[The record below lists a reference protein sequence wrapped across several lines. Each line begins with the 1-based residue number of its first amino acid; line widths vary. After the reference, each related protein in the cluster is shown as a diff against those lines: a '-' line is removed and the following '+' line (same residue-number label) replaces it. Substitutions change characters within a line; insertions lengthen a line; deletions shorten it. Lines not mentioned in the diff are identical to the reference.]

1 MNPIVAFLSVVLAAC
16 YVSGAP
22 TGNNI
27 VAFSAGLTHT
37 QPLTSGETVR
47 FDEVFTN
54 IGGGY
59 DLSSGNFKAP
69 KGGVYAFTI
78 HGYDANTDKAM
89 WIELKKNDELLV
101 SISGYNSHSSA
112 GNSVIIYLSAG
123 ENVHVQARPNQSFS
137 LFGKVDQVYATFS
150 GYMIG
155 EMDRS
160 QSDSYN
166 IFQQFPDFPAAGR

>member
-1 MNPIVAFLSVVLAAC
+1 MSPITVFLSVVLAAC
-16 YVSGAP
+16 LVNGAP

-37 QPLTSGETVR
+37 ISVTSGEVIT
-47 FDEVFTN
+47 FDKVFTN

-59 DLSSGNFKAP
+59 DLTSGQFKAP
-69 KGGVYAFTI
+69 KSGIYAFTI
-78 HGYDANTDKAM
+78 HGYDANVDKAM
-89 WIELKKNDELLV
+89 WIELKKNSELLV
-101 SISGYNSHSSA
+101 SISGYDSHSSA
-112 GNSVIIYLSAG
+112 GNSVIVYLSAG
-123 ENVHVQARPNQSFS
+123 ENVYVQARPNQSFS
-137 LFGKVDQVYATFS
+137 LFGKADQVYATFS

-166 IFQQFPDFPAAGR
+166 LFNQFPNFPAAGK

>member
-1 MNPIVAFLSVVLAAC
+1 MSPIIAFLSVVLAAC
-16 YVSGAP
+16 FVNGAP
-22 TGNNI
+22 TGNTI

-37 QPLTSGETVR
+37 MPLTSGETIR
-47 FDEVFTN
+47 YNKVFTN

-59 DLSSGNFKAP
+59 DVTTGNFKAP

-89 WIELKKNDELLV
+89 WIELKKNTELLV

-112 GNSVIIYLSAG
+112 GNSVIVYLSAG
-123 ENVHVQARPNQSFS
+123 ETVYVQARPNQSFS
-137 LFGKVDQVYATFS
+137 LFGKIDQVYATFS

-160 QSDSYN
+160 QSDSGN
-166 IFQQFPDFPAAGR
+166 IFQQFPNFPAAGR